1 MSDLLRSL
9 SIPSLSTRSAFSR
22 RRFVTL
28 QLTDV
33 SLPGSSSVPPLSI
46 GTSTA
51 TSLSAGPLSVGSL
64 PVELPLP
71 SIEIPSIDLSSIEL
85 SSIELPSVGP
95 LSVGSLPIELP
106 LPSIDHSSV
115 DLSSVDLPSIEL
127 PSIDLSSIELSSI
140 ELSSIELPSVEPSS
154 KIPTSDRFPFAE
166 SSLTTSSS
174 LEPRLLEPRS
184 FGTRLH
190 GYPIAG
196 PDYQVSN
203 GSNPEVYHIDVKTF
217 PSTSPCTVYNLP
229 ALGYDASDI
238 LAVIGKVQGMGKFDS
253 DTCHHYAKIWE
264 MCTTPSTLKIFS
276 EGTEGVL
283 GTHVT
288 LVLKSKEPTG
298 LCAVIGRTQ
307 DFLLGEL
314 GTSDHALIVSSYVST
329 MANKL
334 NDFTG
339 CLEDSENDVQC
350 NMVFIKCPRG
360 CNSEE
365 SRRSRYA
372 CAFGVCHG
380 LHEVPSHG
388 LQGDLPKIRAEI
400 NMGYWRTWSEKAY
413 CVPSIEREDC
423 GLLMIATNSRTTGNL
438 RAISTVMTH
447 PIDVNPIQEAL
458 KKIKDDGGNLIQVF
472 ATVNPNKRGAG
483 GVQFSNEQ
491 INSAFHSMNN
501 DPNMSG
507 DQHVRA
513 AVGGQLAA
521 LCGNTNIYVSGGG
534 DGQGPWGGGNLC
546 FIYKIDSQINE
557 VPVDWMDLD
566 IEFDLNEAE
575 MNALALSEGNS
586 GLNVMAIPGVN
597 DQDIM
602 VIPRV
607 NDDQN
612 TMAIPQVNSGLNI
625 MAMPE
630 VDSGLNTMVIP
641 GVIDQDTMV
650 IPQVYSGLD
659 TMAIPRVYNGLDTM
673 TMSEVNDELN
683 SIAIPQVNNSLN
695 FTTISELN
703 TEPKRKRSRLE

>member
-1 MSDLLRSL
+1 MSDLLRSS

-71 SIEIPSIDLSSIEL
+71 SIEIPSIDLPSIDL
-85 SSIELPSVGP
+85 SSIDLSSIGLPSVGP
-95 LSVGSLPIELP
+95 LSVGSLPVELP
-106 LPSIDHSSV
+106 LPSID
-115 DLSSVDLPSIEL
+115 LSSIELPSVGSLPVELPLPSIEL
-127 PSIDLSSIELSSI
+127 PSIDLPSIDLPSIDLSSI
-140 ELSSIELPSVEPSS
+140 GLPSVEPPSIEPSS
-154 KIPTSDRFPFAE
+154 KISTSDKFPFAE

-253 DTCHHYAKIWE
+253 DTCHHHAKIWE

-288 LVLKSKEPTG
+288 LILKSKEPTG

-329 MANKL
+329 MVNKL

-575 MNALALSEGNS
+575 MNALVVSEGNS
-586 GLNVMAIPGVN
+586 GLNI
-597 DQDIM
+597 
-602 VIPRV
+602 
-607 NDDQN
+607 
-612 TMAIPQVNSGLNI
+612 MAIPQ
-625 MAMPE
+625 

-641 GVIDQDTMV
+641 GV
-650 IPQVYSGLD
+650 
-659 TMAIPRVYNGLDTM
+659 NGLDTM

-683 SIAIPQVNNSLN
+683 TMAIPQIYNGLNTTAEPEVNDSLN
-695 FTTISELN
+695 FTAISELN